1 MKDSHGDYDPNT
13 QNPVNPDPDYNG
25 DYPEQ
30 SASIATIS
38 PADKIKEM
46 PASSKAA
53 TASPA
58 VNRPPKPPGYAL
70 GPYLQFLTTDLDHML
85 WYGSALIFRHV
96 SFNDKR
102 PKIEFICEPKV
113 DYTWEILYDNIFD
126 MRAYRV
132 HIKIEL
138 RDGASD
144 DKIAWK
150 IDWTDHTSEG
160 LFHIAQRDQR
170 WRGGFFSCNGF
181 DATVPEQVVNDL
193 TYTNVWKH
201 LNSVHEENP
210 LHLLVWGGDQ
220 NYIDFIFEDC
230 PYLKDWVDMEW
241 NKKWT
246 CDFREDLREQV
257 ERYHFNMYTE
267 NWERP
272 EVKYALETVPSLMTW
287 DDHDI
292 FDGAGSYPPLL
303 HDSPVMMGLFRS
315 AQKMRLLFQ
324 HHTTVEKA
332 CTEDHTMFGYKSY
345 NFLARCG
352 PHLAILGT
360 DSRSERDAE
369 TIMDQRTW
377 DMIFDKLNKIDPLVQ
392 HLIVIFAVPFS
403 FLRFRLAESIFER
416 FKNATNKCRT
426 LPIVKQTNSI
436 FGLPELYDDLLDEW
450 THQAHIRERDRG
462 LQRFQQLSNE
472 KRLRITFFSGDVHTC
487 GIARFQTR
495 RRRGVIQPVN
505 DSKLMYQV
513 ISSAIV
519 NIPPSRKSLHVAHY
533 FKTKWYPDGVEDTE
547 EELTDFFERMP
558 ETGRKLVHKKLLPNR
573 NWCYFEQSSSA
584 TPTVVQKVGG
594 FFHRHFSSSK
604 NNVLPI
610 TLGPTS
616 TADGQGSA
624 EPPVHTH
631 TEGRFCRQQ
640 TEQSREG
647 STNELTIR
655 LWLESSEKHKEGRQF
670 VSYELLIPG
679 LL

>member
-1 MKDSHGDYDPNT
+1 
-13 QNPVNPDPDYNG
+13 
-25 DYPEQ
+25 
-30 SASIATIS
+30 
-38 PADKIKEM
+38 
-46 PASSKAA
+46 
-53 TASPA
+53 
-58 VNRPPKPPGYAL
+58 
-70 GPYLQFLTTDLDHML
+70 
-85 WYGSALIFRHV
+85 
-96 SFNDKR
+96 
-102 PKIEFICEPKV
+102 
-113 DYTWEILYDNIFD
+113 
-126 MRAYRV
+126 
-132 HIKIEL
+132 
-138 RDGASD
+138 
-144 DKIAWK
+144 
-150 IDWTDHTSEG
+150 
-160 LFHIAQRDQR
+160 
-170 WRGGFFSCNGF
+170 
-181 DATVPEQVVNDL
+181 
-193 TYTNVWKH
+193 
-201 LNSVHEENP
+201 
-210 LHLLVWGGDQ
+210 
-220 NYIDFIFEDC
+220 
-230 PYLKDWVDMEW
+230 
-241 NKKWT
+241 
-246 CDFREDLREQV
+246 
-257 ERYHFNMYTE
+257 
-267 NWERP
+267 
-272 EVKYALETVPSLMTW
+272 
-287 DDHDI
+287 
-292 FDGAGSYPPLL
+292 
-303 HDSPVMMGLFRS
+303 
-315 AQKMRLLFQ
+315 
-324 HHTTVEKA
+324 
-332 CTEDHTMFGYKSY
+332 MFGYKSY

-624 EPPVHTH
+624 EP
-631 TEGRFCRQQ
+631 
-640 TEQSREG
+640 
-647 STNELTIR
+647 
-655 LWLESSEKHKEGRQF
+655 
-670 VSYELLIPG
+670 
-679 LL
+679 